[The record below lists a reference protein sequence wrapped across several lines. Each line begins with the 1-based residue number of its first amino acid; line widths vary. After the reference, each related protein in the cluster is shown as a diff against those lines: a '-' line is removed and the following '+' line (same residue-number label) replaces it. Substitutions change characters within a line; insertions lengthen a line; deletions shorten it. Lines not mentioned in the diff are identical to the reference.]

1 MLIPLLALL
10 GLVVSACSA
19 GDSATET
26 TVAGAT
32 DLDRQALT
40 RAAEEAASTGTTAAS
55 APAEEPATDESYG
68 ADVTPSENAGNGG
81 VDPVLNGPV
90 DIGRDIIFTADITL
104 AVPDVAEAGARAA
117 RVIERFGGLVF
128 GQETT
133 GGNRPRTILTFKV
146 LPEDFQAVLSELGSI
161 GEIRNQNVSAN
172 DVTERVVD
180 LRSRITTA
188 EASVTRLRS
197 FLENAQDLDTI
208 ASLENQLLQR
218 ETDLETLR
226 GQLRTLENQV
236 SLATIVM
243 TITEARIEP
252 GIVAESTFYPG
263 HDDGGFACPGAT
275 TLTVETGDDF
285 TACFFISNSG
295 DTPLAELTLVDSVLG
310 IALDDLTPV
319 FGDPTAVLLP
329 GESLML
335 SYEATA
341 DANLRTRTT
350 VTGVPADADGVALD
364 ERPVAS
370 TVTAAV
376 QTVPPEGIADFGEGL
391 AASWQL
397 LLSLGRAALL
407 VVAWVLPFS
416 WLVIVGWWLWR
427 RGRRQPAGRAPNSSF
442 THDDATSGAA
452 PTPEEEPTPV

>member
-1 MLIPLLALL
+1 MLIPLLAVL
-10 GLVVSACSA
+10 GLFVSACSVDD
-19 GDSATET
+19 GATEA

-32 DLDRQALT
+32 DANRLALT
-40 RAAEEAASTGTTAAS
+40 QTEDTVAASTETTAAA
-55 APAEEPATDESYG
+55 APAEEPATDESSG
-68 ADVTPSENAGNGG
+68 ADGTSENAGNGG

-90 DIGRDIIFTADITL
+90 DIGRDIIFTADITV

-117 RVIERFGGLVF
+117 RVIERFGGLLF

-146 LPEDFQAVLSELGSI
+146 FPEDFQAVLSELGSI
-161 GEIRNQNVSAN
+161 GEIRNQNVSAS

-188 EASVTRLRS
+188 EASVARLRG

-275 TLTVETGDDF
+275 TLTVETGGDF

-310 IALDDLTPV
+310 ITFDDLTPV

-335 SYEATA
+335 SYESTA

-350 VTGVPADADGVALD
+350 VTGLPADADGLALD

-376 QTVPPEGIADFGEGL
+376 QTVAPEGIAGFSEGL

-407 VVAWVLPFS
+407 VIAWVLPFS
-416 WLVIVGWWLWR
+416 WLVIAGWWLWR
-427 RGRRQPAGRAPNSSF
+427 RGRRRLTEGSPHRRL
-442 THDDATSGAA
+442 THDDPIAGEA